1 MRIEPQISGM
11 GRRGV
16 LLPVVIFCTLFAGTA
31 LFNISSGSPEIPL
44 QELGGIIFQR
54 TGSDLQRTVIW
65 EMRIP
70 RVLLGLLAGMMLGA
84 AGALMQAVMNN
95 RLAGPELLG
104 VSSGASLAMAAVTV
118 LHLPVAVLMHPAV
131 ALFGGLSG
139 GLCVVLSARGSR
151 GAAGMLLIGMSVSAV
166 LNGLLIVLIA
176 LATSNDVNLLYTYL
190 LGSLANRSWDHILP
204 MLPWTFIILP
214 VAFAFTRTLNMLQ
227 LGDEAAAGL
236 GVKVLRV
243 RILVLGVCTGL
254 VAITVAQCGPIG
266 YIALIAPHI
275 IRTLLGIVDIRRMLP
290 LAVLAGGVLL
300 VMADTVARLLFYPME
315 IPVGVWTT
323 LLGGSV
329 FLLLFLKRQGGGSND

>member
-1 MRIEPQISGM
+1 MRMEPQISRM
-11 GRRGV
+11 GRRSFLFPAVILCSLLAGV
-16 LLPVVIFCTLFAGTA
+16 AI
-31 LFNISSGSPEIPL
+31 FNISSGSPEIPL
-44 QELGGIIFQR
+44 QELGSIIFQR
-54 TGSDLQRTVIW
+54 TGTDLQNTVVW

-70 RVLLGLLAGMMLGA
+70 RVLLGLLVGMMLGA
-84 AGALMQAVMNN
+84 AGTLMQAAMNN
-95 RLAGPELLG
+95 KLAGPEMLG

-118 LHLPVAVLMHPAV
+118 LHLPVALIMHPV
-131 ALFGGLSG
+131 IALCGGLLG

-151 GAAGMLLIGMSVSAV
+151 GAAGMLLIGMSVSAI

-190 LGSLANRSWDHILP
+190 LGSLANRSWDHVLS
-204 MLPWTFIILP
+204 MLPWTLIALP
-214 VAFAFTRTLNMLQ
+214 VAFMFARTLYLLQ

-236 GVKVLRV
+236 GIKVLRV
-243 RILVLGVCTGL
+243 RVLVLGVCTGL

-275 IRTLLGIVDIRRMLP
+275 IRTLLGTADLRQILP

-300 VMADTVARLLFYPME
+300 VTADTVARLLFYPME

-323 LLGGSV
+323 LLGGGV
-329 FLLLFLKRQGGGSND
+329 FLLLFLKREGGGGND

>member
-1 MRIEPQISGM
+1 MGAEPQFSRTV
-11 GRRGV
+11 RRGFF
-16 LLPVVIFCTLFAGTA
+16 LPAVIFCSLLAGA
-31 LFNISSGSPEIPL
+31 AIFNISSGSPEIPL
-44 QELGGIIFQR
+44 RELGGIIFQR

-95 RLAGPELLG
+95 KLAGPELLG

-118 LHLPVAVLMHPAV
+118 LHLPVAVIMHPA
-131 ALFGGLSG
+131 AALGGGLFGGI
-139 GLCVVLSARGSR
+139 CVLLSARGSR
-151 GAAGMLLIGMSVSAV
+151 GAAGMLLIGMSVSAI

-190 LGSLANRSWDHILP
+190 LGSLANRSWDHIIP
-204 MLPWTFIILP
+204 MLPWTFIVLP

-236 GVKVLRV
+236 GIKVLRV

-266 YIALIAPHI
+266 YIALLAPHL
-275 IRTLLGIVDIRRMLP
+275 IRTLTGTADMRQILP
-290 LAVLAGGVLL
+290 LTVLAGGALL

-323 LLGGSV
+323 LLGGGV
-329 FLLLFLKRQGGGSND
+329 FLLLFLRRQGGGSHD